1 MQGDAPRSP
10 FTGVPGWLT
19 EAEESL
25 LMRYAAQLE
34 RGQRIVNIGVEYGRS
49 IAAFVRASR
58 KNRAIITGVELIL
71 KPEYALNIK
80 EANIP
85 YEDAFIWVGD
95 SKQVGKEWDRGAIDF
110 LFIDGDHSYEGCL
123 GDIQS
128 WAVHVKPGGFM
139 AFHDVAQLT
148 NKQPHYLHHEV
159 ARAIDEWFS
168 SAKAGWS
175 LVETVDTIAVYK
187 RSEDY
192 FPDGKSTQWDGSYTS
207 NVVEEKRKNKTL
219 ELEDGTVV
227 EVVEPPPVEKAK
239 RKTARGRK

>member
-1 MQGDAPRSP
+1 MHGNAPHSP

-19 EAEESL
+19 DDEESL
-25 LMRYAAQLE
+25 LMRYASNVGKG
-34 RGQRIVNIGVEYGRS
+34 GQIVGIGVEYGRS
-49 IAAFVRASR
+49 MGAFLKASNAAIF
-58 KNRAIITGVELIL
+58 GVELAP
-71 KPEYALNIK
+71 KAEYALNIK
-80 EANIP
+80 EGGFSVDRAPIL
-85 YEDAFIWVGD
+85 VGD
-95 SKQVGKEWDRGAIDF
+95 SKQVGKSWHGAIDF

-187 RSEDY
+187 RNEVSVKEAET
-192 FPDGKSTQWDGSYTS
+192 FT
-207 NVVEEKRKNKTL
+207 VESLDTPITK
-219 ELEDGTVV
+219 
-227 EVVEPPPVEKAK
+227 PPPVEKAK
-239 RKTARGRK
+239 RKPARGRK